1 MDDLM
6 PSVATIEIAK
16 ETRKQLTELGNLAG
30 FHLRKWMSNQAEV
43 LKDIPDE
50 DRAQTIDLEEN
61 KLSTTKTLGVLW
73 TADLDTFS
81 FKYSLTPETELTKRK
96 VLKKTATIF
105 DPLGFLAP
113 YAVRAKILIQQ
124 AWVEA
129 TGWDVPLPGHHQKLW
144 KSWFE
149 ESIGLQGIRI
159 PRCLKDRHSTAVKA
173 SLHTFSDAS
182 EAAYAAAVYIR
193 HEYEDKSITT
203 RLVGSKTRLSPLKAM
218 SIPRLELMGA
228 VIGLPLTKQISAAL
242 EIPLSPATFWVDSMN
257 VVYWI
262 HGQSRNYKPFVSHR
276 VGEIHEQSDPNQWRY
291 VPTKQNPA
299 DFRTRGLTVS
309 ELADSEMWWKGPTF
323 LAFPESDWPKSK
335 AANPKEE
342 ALTEVRAERRPD
354 LKNQLSRQEEE
365 NDTQNSE
372 QEHSTFVILEKETW
386 RLNPARF
393 SKWYQASSQGQLEIG
408 YSLVRV
414 RSWVMRFIK
423 NCRVPEEQRIKG
435 ELTTKEL
442 SDTELDI
449 IKEAQRE
456 VFNEEII
463 ALTARKEL
471 SKRSHLLPPTP
482 MLAGGLLRSNTR
494 LRRSDDLAAD
504 TKFPIILPKKHHV
517 TQLIVKYHHEM
528 ESHEMESHEMGVNYT
543 LNHLRARYHVI
554 HSRQEV
560 KACIHN
566 CFECKR
572 RFRLHPAKQQMAPL
586 PQFRLQMTNRP
597 FTNCATD
604 YGGPYLTMQGRGR
617 ARTKRY
623 LCLFVCLQTRC
634 CHLEMATSLD
644 TGSFMN
650 ASPG

>member
-1 MDDLM
+1 
-6 PSVATIEIAK
+6 
-16 ETRKQLTELGNLAG
+16 
-30 FHLRKWMSNQAEV
+30 
-43 LKDIPDE
+43 
-50 DRAQTIDLEEN
+50 
-61 KLSTTKTLGVLW
+61 
-73 TADLDTFS
+73 
-81 FKYSLTPETELTKRK
+81 
-96 VLKKTATIF
+96 
-105 DPLGFLAP
+105 
-113 YAVRAKILIQQ
+113 
-124 AWVEA
+124 
-129 TGWDVPLPGHHQKLW
+129 
-144 KSWFE
+144 
-149 ESIGLQGIRI
+149 
-159 PRCLKDRHSTAVKA
+159 
-173 SLHTFSDAS
+173 
-182 EAAYAAAVYIR
+182 
-193 HEYEDKSITT
+193 
-203 RLVGSKTRLSPLKAM
+203 
-218 SIPRLELMGA
+218 
-228 VIGLPLTKQISAAL
+228 
-242 EIPLSPATFWVDSMN
+242 
-257 VVYWI
+257 
-262 HGQSRNYKPFVSHR
+262 
-276 VGEIHEQSDPNQWRY
+276 
-291 VPTKQNPA
+291 
-299 DFRTRGLTVS
+299 
-309 ELADSEMWWKGPTF
+309 MWWKGPTF
-323 LAFPESDWPKSK
+323 LAFPESDWPKPK

-393 SKWYQASSQGQLEIG
+393 SKWYRASSQGQLEIG

-414 RSWVMRFIK
+414 RSWVMRFSK

-449 IKEAQRE
+449 IKEAQKE

-471 SKRSHLLPPTP
+471 SKRSHLLPLTP

-517 TQLIVKYHHEM
+517 TQLIVKYH
-528 ESHEMESHEMGVNYT
+528 HEMESHEMGVNYT

-617 ARTKRY
+617 ARTKRF

-644 TGSFMN
+644 TGSFVN
-650 ASPG
+650 AFTWMTARRGWPKVMVSDNGSNFVYKL